1 MAWDYSFRASTLC
14 FKHAELLSALRSVAA
29 SGLRLVQVRADDVAD
44 AADADAAN
52 DANAAHEAIDRRR
65 YA

>member
-1 MAWDYSFRASTLC
+1 MAWDYAFRASTLC
-14 FKHAELLSALRSVAA
+14 FKHAALLSASRFVAA

-44 AADADAAN
+44 AADPDA
-52 DANAAHEAIDRRR
+52 ANAAHEAIDRRR